1 MTVFLS
7 VGAVMLGVALAWVFV
22 PLLARTKRAG
32 LAPEAANLSVLRD
45 QLGELDADLARGTLT
60 RERYEQ
66 SRVELERRVLEEVKP
81 QLPAKAGAATTA
93 SVWTAAVLGTLIPV
107 AAVVLYLA
115 VGTPTAVLPQTS
127 ASSGPQHEVTRETLE
142 AMVAKLLAH
151 LERSPEDA
159 QGWTLLARSYYVLG
173 RHAEAARA
181 YDRAVALIPRDADL
195 LADYA
200 DALGV
205 AQGRSL
211 QGKPSELVRRALEI
225 DPNHWKALALAG
237 TAAFDRKDYR
247 QAIAYWERLQRV
259 VAPDS
264 EMGRAMEANIAE
276 ARELGGIKVAG
287 NAAPKAAAAPAGARV
302 AGRVSLAQALV
313 GKAAPGDTVF
323 IFARAAGG
331 PPMPLAV
338 LRKQVQDLPV
348 EFALDDSM
356 AMAPSLKLSGF
367 SEVIVGARISRSG
380 SATPQRGDLQGLSKP
395 VKVGATG
402 VAVVIDATVP

>member
-1 MTVFLS
+1 VTVFLS